1 MPASSGKVAAKE
13 SPWPVPAEAPTAKSA
28 PSLMTRVA
36 MERSKETLGKLAE
49 VAGDS
54 GGGGERIVGILGMV
68 GDGLG
73 KGDKRVGVAD
83 LGQEDRDCQP

>member
-1 MPASSGKVAAKE
+1 M
-13 SPWPVPAEAPTAKSA
+13 PAEAPTAKSA